1 MNNDVCTVLKR
12 SYKVRGCKCAVNNK
26 RNIVCVCNLC
36 ESLNINK
43 VSIWIAECFN
53 VESLCILVNSIFKS
67 TLFIRINKC
76 CCNAVSRKCVFEK
89 VICAA
94 VDCLCSY
101 DVIACFS
108 KSLNCICDCSCTR
121 SYCKSGCTTLK
132 SCNSLLKNI
141 FCRVCKSAVDVACIF
156 KCKTICGVLAVVEYI
171 RSSCVN
177 RNCSC
182 ICYRVC
188 RFLSYMKLKCFKV

>member
-53 VESLCILVNSIFKS
+53 VESLCILFNSFFKS

-188 RFLSYMKLKCFKV
+188 